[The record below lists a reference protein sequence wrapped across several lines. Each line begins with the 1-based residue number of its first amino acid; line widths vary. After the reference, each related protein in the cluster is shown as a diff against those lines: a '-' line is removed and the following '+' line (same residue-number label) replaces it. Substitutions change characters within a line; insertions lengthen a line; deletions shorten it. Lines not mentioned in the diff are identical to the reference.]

1 MQSHAPQCTPVAPR
15 VCTPAGTVA
24 PRCAGDPGEPSSLAR
39 AYWSVRACA
48 RNTSCPHSCAH
59 PPNADRRTTERHND
73 TDKVTCA
80 HTRRTAFV
88 FTLPR
93 RFDWLLRAMCRDGS
107 AGPARARTPSQR
119 RAGPDTVEASA
130 TRLSRCSPP
139 RSRRR
144 ALCPP
149 STTAPSPPRRRR
161 GHLPE
166 LTQVPRW
173 GSGGHRRHWN
183 ASAACPPRRCRGL

>member
-1 MQSHAPQCTPVAPR
+1 MLRSGRPSHH
-15 VCTPAGTVA
+15 
-24 PRCAGDPGEPSSLAR
+24 
-39 AYWSVRACA
+39 VRARPRA
-48 RNTSCPHSCAH
+48 PSHHVAQGTRGNRQASLVHTGVYAHAHGTPH
-59 PPNADRRTTERHND
+59 
-73 TDKVTCA
+73 A
-80 HTRRTAFV
+80 HTRAHTRPMQIDEPQKDTTTQTRSHARTHAERLLL

-93 RFDWLLRAMCRDGS
+93 RFDWLLRAMCRGGL
-107 AGPARARTPSQR
+107 AVPGRARTPSQR

-144 ALCPP
+144 ALRPP